1 MAEIAQSVSPQSR
14 PLIRQIGQ
22 STAVMEVVRF
32 IVAIAVALAVFS
44 VLLLVQSRNPIETYQ
59 DIFNSTLGSSYGR
72 SEVGVKMIPL
82 LLCALAVAVPA
93 RVGLVNVGGEGQLY
107 IGALFASWAALTF
120 TDLPRYLM
128 LPFMLVLSVVGGALV
143 ALGPALLRA
152 RGWMNETISTLLLN
166 YLAILVVQYFVFG
179 PWKDPLSANFP
190 QSEDFPA
197 AAQLPNLGTTRL
209 HAGILIALAAV
220 AILYFILRF
229 TRWGYEMRAIG
240 GNWDASRR
248 AGIPIAAYIIGTLL
262 IGGALAGIA
271 GFGEVS
277 AIQGRLRPS
286 LSPGYGYLGFLVS
299 WLAGHNPLTIVVMA
313 GLLAVLSAGGDSLQ
327 INQGL
332 PFASVNLL
340 LALTLFM
347 VLAQRG
353 RRKAES

>member
-166 YLAILVVQYFVFG
+166 YVAILVVQY
-179 PWKDPLSANFP
+179 LCSAP
-190 QSEDFPA
+190 
-197 AAQLPNLGTTRL
+197 GKTR
-209 HAGILIALAAV
+209 
-220 AILYFILRF
+220 
-229 TRWGYEMRAIG
+229 
-240 GNWDASRR
+240 
-248 AGIPIAAYIIGTLL
+248 
-262 IGGALAGIA
+262 
-271 GFGEVS
+271 
-277 AIQGRLRPS
+277 
-286 LSPGYGYLGFLVS
+286 
-299 WLAGHNPLTIVVMA
+299 
-313 GLLAVLSAGGDSLQ
+313 
-327 INQGL
+327 
-332 PFASVNLL
+332 
-340 LALTLFM
+340 
-347 VLAQRG
+347 
-353 RRKAES
+353 